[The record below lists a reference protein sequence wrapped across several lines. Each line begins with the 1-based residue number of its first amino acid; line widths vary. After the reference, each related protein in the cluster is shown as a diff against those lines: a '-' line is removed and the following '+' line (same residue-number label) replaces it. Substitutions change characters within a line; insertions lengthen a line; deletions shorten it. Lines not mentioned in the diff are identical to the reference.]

1 MAQLKPIK
9 FYSRSSA
16 YFEFS
21 NFYPAEI
28 KFEGRVF
35 PTTEHCFQW
44 RKFAKTA
51 PDYAEKIRKVSTPNE
66 AFQLGKAREF
76 KIDPQWEEIKVDF
89 MKKIVREK
97 LEQHPKIAELLR
109 GTGQAEIIEASP
121 YDGFWGHATIRNQK
135 GLNHLGK
142 ILMELRDNLTKQN
155 TVK

>member
-1 MAQLKPIK
+1 MAKQPKQVK
-9 FYSRSSA
+9 FYSSKSS

-28 KFEGRVF
+28 KFDGHTF

-44 RKFAKTA
+44 RKFVKTA
-51 PDYAEKIRKVSTPNE
+51 PDYAEKIRKSATPNE

-76 KIDPQWEEIKVDF
+76 KIDPQWEEIKVEF
-89 MKKIVREK
+89 MKKIVKEK

-109 GTGQAEIIEASP
+109 NTGTAEIIEASP

-142 ILMELRDNLTKQN
+142 ILMELREELK
-155 TVK
+155 K